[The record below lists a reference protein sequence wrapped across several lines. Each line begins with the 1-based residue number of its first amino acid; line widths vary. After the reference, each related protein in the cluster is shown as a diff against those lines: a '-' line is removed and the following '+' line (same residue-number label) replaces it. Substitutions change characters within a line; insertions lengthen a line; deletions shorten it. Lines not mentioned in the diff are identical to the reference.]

1 MTTANAAPTV
11 VAAAITHVGN
21 VRESNEDSHWVD
33 DASGSFVVCDGMG
46 GHAAGEVASARAVEV
61 VRERWTAPDVQGA
74 VAACASDPAGGRRSL
89 LRALRAGVL
98 AAHEQIVAESLADL
112 RKRGMGTTF
121 VGLKL
126 AGSHAIL
133 AHAGDSRAYLVRDG
147 IAEQLTEDH
156 TLLARLAAAG
166 VDVGVVGDG
175 SRWRG
180 VLTNALGIGDYTKVS
195 TLALPLA
202 AGDRFLLCSDGVSE
216 YVSGEEIGAVL
227 SAQPSPSRAAQRLV
241 DLALERGGADNAT
254 ALVVKVVEAGAL
266 SGAQRREDDN
276 VLSRCRLIARLTP
289 PQRLRALRLAVE
301 HELVEGAPLPASTD
315 TDRLA
320 WIILDGEI
328 ERGGGILPAGSLIY
342 PESLL
347 VDRPPVDTRTLG
359 KARTPVRALAVGR
372 DDFGELTVD
381 EPDLAEPLFQ
391 ALAEILSPGTVVT

>member
-1 MTTANAAPTV
+1 VTTTSTAPTV
-11 VAAAITHVGN
+11 VAAAITHIGN
-21 VRESNEDSHWVD
+21 VREHNEDSHWVD
-33 DASGSFVVCDGMG
+33 DISGSFVVCDGMG
-46 GHAAGEVASARAVEV
+46 GHAAGEVASARACEV
-61 VRERWTAPDVQGA
+61 VRERWTAPDVQTA
-74 VAACASDPAGGRRSL
+74 VDACATDPGGGRRSL

-98 AAHEQIVAESLADL
+98 AAHEQIVAESLSDL

-126 AGSHAIL
+126 AGSHGVL

-195 TLALPLA
+195 TMALPLA

-216 YVSGEEIGAVL
+216 YVSSEEIGAVL

-254 ALVVKVVEAGAL
+254 ALVVKVLEAGAL
-266 SGAQRREDDN
+266 SGARRREDDN
-276 VLSRCRLIARLTP
+276 VLSRCRLIARLTQ

-301 HELVEGAPLPASTD
+301 HELAEGATLPASTAD
-315 TDRLA
+315 DRLS

-328 ERGGGILPAGSLIY
+328 ERGGGVLPAGSLIY

-347 VDRPPVDTRTLG
+347 VDRPPVDSRTLG
-359 KARTPVRALAVGR
+359 KARTPVRALAIGQA
-372 DDFGELTVD
+372 DFGELTVD

-391 ALAEILSPGTVVT
+391 ALAEILSPGAVLA